1 MRGEV
6 AGETYDGTKRLQRHS
21 PGQPWS
27 KSRGKQ
33 GGGEGVI
40 VIYGRVRVVTVVSGE
55 RGFRDSGRETG
66 DTQVGD

>member
-1 MRGEV
+1 MHGGANR
-6 AGETYDGTKRLQRHS
+6 RQRSSLGKFSH
-21 PGQPWS
+21 